1 MDLPPGKTYMWF
13 TYDGLAH
20 NTLQFFNKY
29 QDNWQLRS
37 VTSEY
42 LANHI
47 IIIPNTNDTT
57 LFRFAFFGISPCI
70 LTVFMHIDVLLF
82 CRHFLQLMKIWVPNY
97 RELHALGD
105 LTSEPCLARKV
116 TVQPYLLFKLEVVG
130 SWLNVSSILFSLL
143 PFEYFIINTP
153 TDLKTVLVGVHY
165 SFRLPED

>member
-1 MDLPPGKTYMWF
+1 MVLLTILSSSLTSIK
-13 TYDGLAH
+13 
-20 NTLQFFNKY
+20 N
-29 QDNWQLRS
+29 NWQLGS

-47 IIIPNTNDTT
+47 IIISNINDTT

-97 RELHALGD
+97 RQLHALGD
-105 LTSEPCLARKV
+105 LTSESWLACKV

-130 SWLNVSSILFSLL
+130 RWWMYRAFFFSLL

-153 TDLKTVLVGVHY
+153 TDLKTVLVGVHC
-165 SFRLPED
+165 R